1 MPIYEYL
8 CDKCEREFE
17 VEQRITED
25 PIRSCPH
32 CRSRKVRRLI
42 SQTSFVL
49 KGSGWYS
56 DLYSSSKSKS
66 EGDAKD
72 TGGDAKPASDASP
85 SAAAATSDSKSSSP
99 SKDSKDSK
107 DTKGPGPGGKG
118 KSGGKGKKSDA
129 KAAA

>member
-17 VEQRITED
+17 VEQRITDD

-49 KGSGWYS
+49 KGKGWYS
-56 DLYSSSKSKS
+56 DLYSSSS
-66 EGDAKD
+66 
-72 TGGDAKPASDASP
+72 AKPEATAKEGSSDSKASESKPAASDAKE
-85 SAAAATSDSKSSSP
+85 SAGP
-99 SKDSKDSK
+99 K
-107 DTKGPGPGGKG
+107 DTKGPD
-118 KSGGKGKKSDA
+118 SGGKRKKSEP
-129 KAAA
+129 KAA

>member
-1 MPIYEYL
+1 MPIYEYR

-17 VEQRITED
+17 AEQRITDE
-25 PIRSCPH
+25 PLRSCPH

-56 DLYSSSKSKS
+56 DLYSSSKGSKPAAADAGAEASKAS
-66 EGDAKD
+66 E
-72 TGGDAKPASDASP
+72 AKPESTEAKP
-85 SAAAATSDSKSSSP
+85 P
-99 SKDSKDSK
+99 KDSGSPD
-107 DTKGPGPGGKG
+107 
-118 KSGGKGKKSDA
+118 SGGKRKKKSEP